1 MAAAIVGGNYCA
13 AIIESRCTKHRGI
26 EHRFKPHLDDAPD
39 TAHHVH
45 RSTIAVTA
53 APHAK
58 LVAKL
63 FWAFVIAEFKRD
75 GLSGFEIA
83 IEARGDTPKCGA

>member
-26 EHRFKPHLDDAPD
+26 E
-39 TAHHVH
+39 HHVH